1 MVVLKFKNRKE
12 KIKGYYLLALNGVV
26 RGLPDGLF
34 EVNNNM
40 LQYLDKEG
48 VDYEVM
54 KKDTLSEAEK
64 IRNTPSITL

>member
-1 MVVLKFKNRKE
+1 MVVLKFKNRNE
-12 KIKGYYLLALNGVV
+12 KIKGYYLLVSNGVV

-48 VDYEVM
+48 IGYEVM

-64 IRNTPSITL
+64 IRDTPSIAL